1 MINKPKCDA
10 IIHHRRSI
18 RLPHYDYA
26 QPRGYFIAL
35 CTQNRACLFDDIIK
49 GKMVLNDAGIMVEK
63 CWNEIPQHFAN
74 VILDEHAIMPNHFH
88 GIIMI
93 DCDIVGANVGANNY
107 SPLRYANG
115 KWARQK
121 QLGPLSVDLKLG

>member
-26 QPRGYFIAL
+26 QPGGYFITL
-35 CTQNRACLFDDIIK
+35 CTQNRACLFGDIIK

-107 SPLRYANG
+107 SPPTRTENG
-115 KWARQK
+115 HVKNNWVHY
-121 QLGPLSVDLKLG
+121 PWI